1 MAENETRRVRRTP
14 QQLAEAVDEQIS
26 KQEAVIAGYEEKKQ
40 TVIAE
45 YDQKIEA
52 VRSKIKKLEEKKKA
66 ILAPK
71 PARKPRMTKKQK
83 LEAILKQAQKSGK
96 TPEEIAEQERLQKE
110 RIRSRERYRRLK
122 AGENLSPPF
131 ERTCAT
137 CAKTFSALRPNA
149 KYCCP
154 ACRQK
159 DYRRMAREAKSK
171 VS

>member
-96 TPEEIAEQERLQKE
+96 TPEEIAEALGV
-110 RIRSRERYRRLK
+110 SL
-122 AGENLSPPF
+122 GE
-131 ERTCAT
+131 
-137 CAKTFSALRPNA
+137 
-149 KYCCP
+149 
-154 ACRQK
+154 
-159 DYRRMAREAKSK
+159 
-171 VS
+171 